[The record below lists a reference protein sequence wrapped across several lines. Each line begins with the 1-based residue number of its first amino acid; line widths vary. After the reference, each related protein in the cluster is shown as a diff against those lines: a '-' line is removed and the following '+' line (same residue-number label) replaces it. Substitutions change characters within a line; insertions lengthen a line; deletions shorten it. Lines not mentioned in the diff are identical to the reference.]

1 MKFACINRTDEN
13 SKKVEKDL
21 IKKMEDEGHI
31 LDEINP
37 DVVFSIGGDGTF
49 LKVVNK
55 FLDKDVTFINI
66 NTGSFGYLCEFD
78 VEEIPLLTK
87 NIEKFPI
94 KEISLLE
101 LNLKNDSNEDDID
114 PNFMV
119 SETLYAVNEF
129 RIHSRHGK
137 TLAFNVYINDTF
149 LESLRGDGIIISSS
163 IGSSGIARSQG
174 GALVDNEIEM
184 IQVVEEGPILNC
196 KYGSLHSS
204 FVLNKD
210 KHITL
215 KNFNYPFHI
224 FYDSSFLDC
233 DNVKVSLDIKLS
245 SKKIKILKNPY
256 KNYIEK
262 TSKLFTK

>member
-37 DVVFSIGGDGTF
+37 EVVFSIGGDGTF

-78 VEEIPLLTK
+78 VEEISLLIK
-87 NIEKFPI
+87 NIERFPT

-114 PNFMV
+114 PNFMA

-129 RIHSRHGK
+129 RIHSR
-137 TLAFNVYINDTF
+137 Y
-149 LESLRGDGIIISSS
+149 S
-163 IGSSGIARSQG
+163 ITI
-174 GALVDNEIEM
+174 V
-184 IQVVEEGPILNC
+184 
-196 KYGSLHSS
+196 
-204 FVLNKD
+204 
-210 KHITL
+210 
-215 KNFNYPFHI
+215 KNH
-224 FYDSSFLDC
+224 
-233 DNVKVSLDIKLS
+233 
-245 SKKIKILKNPY
+245 KN
-256 KNYIEK
+256 
-262 TSKLFTK
+262 L

>member
-1 MKFACINRTDEN
+1 MKFACINRTDDN
-13 SKKVEKDL
+13 SKRIESNLVSKLTDL
-21 IKKMEDEGHI
+21 GFKMDKE
-31 LDEINP
+31 NP
-37 DVVFSIGGDGTF
+37 DIVFSIGGDGTF
-49 LKVVNK
+49 LKTVNK
-55 FLDKDVTFINI
+55 YLDKDIIFINI

-78 VEEIPLLTK
+78 VDEIPLLIN
-87 NIEKFPI
+87 NINSYPI
-94 KEISLLE
+94 KEVSLLE
-101 LNLKNDSNEDDID
+101 LNLKNDLSEDSID
-114 PNFMV
+114 PNFMID
-119 SETLYAVNEF
+119 ETLYAVNEF

-149 LESLRGDGIIISSS
+149 LESLRGDGIIVSTS

-184 IQVVEEGPILNC
+184 LQIVEEGPILNC

-210 KHITL
+210 KHIML

-233 DNVKVSLDIKLS
+233 DNVKVSLDISLS